1 MGCIQQAMSSLELA
15 IVILQLPGD
24 LLPSHAFACRVLVCF
39 INRVTI
45 FKKGERTNAVSE
57 GCSAKYSENSGD
69 STF

>member
-24 LLPSHAFACRVLVCF
+24 LLLSHAFAYRVLVCF

-45 FKKGERTNAVSE
+45 FKKGERTNAVVIVLSKLQT
-57 GCSAKYSENSGD
+57 CSLKLSN
-69 STF
+69 

>member
-39 INRVTI
+39 IKRVTI
-45 FKKGERTNAVSE
+45 FKKGEKTNAVSE
-57 GCSAKYSENSGD
+57 GCSAKYSGNSGD